1 MGELRPI
8 DDLMFRVMAQS
19 KAFCGELLR
28 VLLQDKG
35 LTVVECEP
43 QSAVTNPH
51 GRSVVLDALCELSGG
66 RFVDVEVQRTDRD
79 DLQRRARYHASLVT
93 ADRTRPGTPFKDVPD
108 VCVAFVCE
116 FDPLGEGRSLYHV
129 DRVVRESGRTLENG
143 LSEVYVN
150 ALARDGTDVS
160 ALMRVFVEAGAYD
173 EGRFPETSRVK
184 RRLRET
190 EEGRK
195 DMGSVIEEIREEIR
209 AECIAEGKAECIAE
223 GKAECIA
230 EGKAEGIAEGKAEGI
245 AEGIETGRTEGIAE
259 GIAEGTLKTLVRL
272 VRDGLVSVQDAAA
285 SAGVDADEIR
295 RTLAAEG

>member
-1 MGELRPI
+1 MARAVRDVGKLRPI

-28 VLLQDKG
+28 VLLQDPG
-35 LTVVECEP
+35 LEVVECKP
-43 QSAVTNPH
+43 QSAVTNTR
-51 GRSVVLDALCELSGG
+51 GRSAVLDALCELSDG
-66 RFVDVEVQRTDRD
+66 RLVDVEVQRADKG
-79 DLQRRARYHASLVT
+79 DLQRRARYYASLVT
-93 ADRTRPGTPFKDVPD
+93 ADRTRPGTPFGDVPD
-108 VCVAFVCE
+108 VCVVLVCE
-116 FDPLGEGRSLYHV
+116 FDPLGEGCSLYHV

-143 LSEVYVN
+143 LSELYVN

-160 ALMRVFVEAGAYD
+160 ALMRVFTEAEAYD
-173 EGRFPETSRVK
+173 EARFPETSRVK

-195 DMGSVIEEIREEIR
+195 DMGSVIEEIR
-209 AECIAEGKAECIAE
+209 AECIAEGIET
-223 GKAECIA
+223 GRA
-230 EGKAEGIAEGKAEGI
+230 EGKAEGIAEGEA
-245 AEGIETGRTEGIAE
+245 R
-259 GIAEGTLKTLVRL
+259 GTLKTLGRL

>member
-1 MGELRPI
+1 MAQARRDMGGLRPI
-8 DDLMFRVMAQS
+8 DDLMFRVMARD
-19 KAFCGELLR
+19 KAFCGELLG
-28 VLLQDKG
+28 VLLEDKE

-66 RFVDVEVQRTDRD
+66 RLVDVEARRADRD
-79 DLQRRARYHASLVT
+79 DLQRRVRYHASLVT
-93 ADRTRPGTPFKDVPD
+93 ADRTPPGARFADVPD
-108 VCVAFVCE
+108 VCVALVCE
-116 FDPLGEGRSLYHV
+116 FDPLGEGCSPCHAG
-129 DRVVRESGRTLENG
+129 RVVREGWRVLENG

-160 ALMRVFVEAGAYD
+160 ALMRVVTEAEAYD
-173 EGRFPETSRVK
+173 EERFPETSRVK

-195 DMGSVIEEIREEIR
+195 DMGSVIEEIREELR
-209 AECIAEGKAECIAE
+209 AECI
-223 GKAECIA
+223 
-230 EGKAEGIAEGKAEGI
+230 AEGI
-245 AEGIETGRTEGIAE
+245 AEGIETGKAE